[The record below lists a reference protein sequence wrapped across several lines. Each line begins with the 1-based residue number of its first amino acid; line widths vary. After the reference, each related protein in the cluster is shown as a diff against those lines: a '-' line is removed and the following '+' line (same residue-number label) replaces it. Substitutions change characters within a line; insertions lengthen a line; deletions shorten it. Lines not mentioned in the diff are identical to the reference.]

1 MSPPQPPSARRAR
14 FPSPE
19 TRFAHHE
26 RRRLRRAA
34 GVGPVT
40 PEGPPPR
47 QHAFPA
53 SAPGP
58 WPPPRLR
65 PPSTCRVDA
74 LTRSVA
80 FRGRPLPPGM
90 VFSRCGRVA
99 AATAPSLCAAPR
111 GACSTWPPARQA
123 AAAGAGAASCPV
135 RSAAARIRGQVL
147 AWPPL
152 HILLGTYLART
163 CRSHGGRKSA
173 FPQAAAPASPPALVT
188 GPRHRPSSSAL
199 RVWSRPRGCE
209 AVFHVVSFCAVMTTR
224 DAEHLLASPAR
235 MSSSQARSDPGC
247 VSAADRERR
256 SRAGAPRSAA
266 GRPRPASSRRSCCCG
281 GRDRNRSVWCSGF
294 RSH

>member
-40 PEGPPPR
+40 PEGPPPQ
-47 QHAFPA
+47 QHVFPA

-173 FPQAAAPASPPALVT
+173 FPQATAPASPQPGRPSSSALVT
-188 GPRHRPSSSAL
+188 GPRHRPSVCGRGPGGAKWFFTWFPFAL
-199 RVWSRPRGCE
+199 
-209 AVFHVVSFCAVMTTR
+209 
-224 DAEHLLASPAR
+224 
-235 MSSSQARSDPGC
+235 
-247 VSAADRERR
+247 
-256 SRAGAPRSAA
+256 
-266 GRPRPASSRRSCCCG
+266 
-281 GRDRNRSVWCSGF
+281 
-294 RSH
+294 